1 MLDVTAQPREN
12 LRPALMRLQAFRRET
27 RMRQANGCEPVLFRQ
42 IETHKRFR
50 WILLPVWQPGE
61 GKHVGRL
68 DRSIFSFYGERPAE
82 AGAAHPPFATNPQ
95 IGLNV
100 RGLKTAFRAPPL
112 LALRIPTKSPRHS
125 EMMSPGVPR

>member
-27 RMRQANGCEPVLFRQ
+27 RMRQANGCEPVLFSQ
-42 IETHKRFR
+42 IEANKRFR

-68 DRSIFSFYGERPAE
+68 DRSIFSLHRERPAE
-82 AGAAHPPFATNPQ
+82 AGAAHPPFATDPQ
-95 IGLNV
+95 IGLDV
-100 RGLKTAFRAPPL
+100 RGLKTGFTTPPL
-112 LALRIPTKSPRHS
+112 FALLGIGQRFKDAI
-125 EMMSPGVPR
+125 G